1 MLKFKDFF
9 DHYPVKKI
17 EKGQIIVLQDEVPA
31 HAYVVKN
38 GIMKVNNLTSAG
50 EEKSLSFKFRGDI
63 FPISWIFEKTTS
75 ALYNY
80 QAHTDCELYVMDKK
94 DITHHVE
101 TDHDFARYMLDKQIV
116 SYVNSELQVEA
127 LEQSRAQLKLL
138 YTFRHLALTHGVELK
153 KDRVKI
159 TIPLTQQELA
169 NFTGLTRETVAVA
182 LSKITND
189 GIVSCERK
197 FYVIDTD
204 KVNDVIDD
212 EYDPGLMIQYL
223 P

>member
-9 DHYPVKKI
+9 DHYPVKQIK
-17 EKGQIIVLQDEVPA
+17 KGQVILHQGDVPK
-31 HAYVVKN
+31 HAYVIKN
-38 GIMKVNNLTSAG
+38 GIMKVNNLTSDG

-63 FPISWIFEKTTS
+63 FPISWIFGKTEG
-75 ALYNY
+75 ALYY
-80 QAHTDCELYVMDKK
+80 YEAHTDCELYILDKK
-94 DITHHVE
+94 DVTHNVE
-101 TDHDFARYMLDKQIV
+101 KEHDFAMYMLDKQIV

-127 LEQSRAQLKLL
+127 LEQSRAKLKLL
-138 YTFRHLALTHGVELK
+138 YTFRHMALTHGQELK
-153 KDRVKI
+153 EDQVKI

-169 NFTGLTRETVAVA
+169 NFTGLTRETVVIA
-182 LSKITND
+182 LNKIIDD
-189 GIVSCERK
+189 GIVFSDHK
-197 FYVIDTD
+197 FYVINTD